1 MGESELESP
10 VDAVITWVDGEDKMH
25 KERINRY
32 ASKTIKKHN
41 GFSSRYA
48 QVNEIQFC
56 VHSILN
62 HANFIRNIFIVT
74 DNQIPKFLADEK
86 SDMYK
91 KVKIVD
97 HTEIFGDNKPLL
109 PVFNSRSIETK
120 IHRIPGLSEQFIYFN
135 DDTILLRTVSKSDFF
150 QDDFPVLRG
159 KWKSFKQNIS
169 YKKLRFK
176 KKINQ
181 AGHIYAQ
188 EKSAKILGFQRLFKF
203 HHTPHPMRIS
213 TIKSFFSNHDGLEEF
228 NSSFKFR
235 SAEQFIIHGV
245 ANHLEIKNGSCRIM
259 NDYQMVHFRSY
270 RKPIIWLKFK
280 LTYFCNKKN
289 KLFLNLQDLGL
300 CPPSKQTYFI
310 EWLNKRYK
318 LYGRNKHS

>member
-1 MGESELESP
+1 MRESKLESP
-10 VDAVITWVDGEDKMH
+10 VDAVITWVDGEEQKH
-25 KERINRY
+25 KEKINRY
-32 ASKTIKKHN
+32 ASNTIKKNN

-56 VHSILN
+56 VHSILK

-74 DNQIPKFLADEK
+74 DNQIPKFFADEK
-86 SDMYK
+86 SDLYR

-120 IHRIPGLSEQFIYFN
+120 IHRIPGLAEHFIYFN
-135 DDTILLRTVSKSDFF
+135 DDMILLRPVSKSDFF
-150 QDDFPVLRG
+150 ENNLPVLRG
-159 KWKSFKQNIS
+159 KWKPFKENIF

-181 AGHIYAQ
+181 AGHVYAQ
-188 EKSAKILGFQRLFKF
+188 EKGAKILGFHRLFKF
-203 HHTPHPMRIS
+203 HHTPQPMRIS
-213 TIKSFFSNHDGLEEF
+213 TIKSFFSNYNGLEEF

-235 SAEQFIIHGV
+235 SAEQFLTQGV
-245 ANHLEIKNGSCRIM
+245 ANHLEIKNGSCRIL

-270 RKPIIWLKFK
+270 SKPIIWLKFK

-289 KLFLNLQDLGL
+289 KFFLNLQDLDL
-300 CPPSKQTYFI
+300 CPPFKQTYFI
-310 EWLNKRYK
+310 DWLDKRYK
-318 LYGRNKHS
+318 LYGGNKYS

>member
-1 MGESELESP
+1 MGEYELESP
-10 VDAVITWVDGEDKMH
+10 VDAVITWVDGEEQKH
-25 KERINRY
+25 KEKINRY
-32 ASKTIKKHN
+32 ASNTIKKNN

-56 VHSILN
+56 VHSILK

-74 DNQIPKFLADEK
+74 DNQIPKFFADEK
-86 SDMYK
+86 SHLYRK
-91 KVKIVD
+91 IKIVD

-120 IHRIPGLSEQFIYFN
+120 IHRIPGLAEHFIYFN
-135 DDTILLRTVSKSDFF
+135 DDMILLRPVSKSDFF
-150 QDDFPVLRG
+150 ENNLPVLRV
-159 KWKSFKQNIS
+159 KWKPFKENIF

-181 AGHIYAQ
+181 SGHVYAQ
-188 EKSAKILGFQRLFKF
+188 EKGAKILGFHRLFKF
-203 HHTPHPMRIS
+203 HHTPQPMRIS
-213 TIKSFFSNHDGLEEF
+213 TIKSFFSNNNGLEEF

-235 SAEQFIIHGV
+235 SAEQFLTQGV
-245 ANHLEIKNGSCRIM
+245 ANHLEIKNGSCRIL

-270 RKPIIWLKFK
+270 HKPIIWLKFK

-289 KLFLNLQDLGL
+289 RLFLNLQDLGL
-300 CPPSKQTYFI
+300 CPHSKQTYFI
-310 EWLNKRYK
+310 KWLHKRYK
-318 LYGRNKHS
+318 LYGGNKHS

>member
-1 MGESELESP
+1 MRESNLESP
-10 VDAVITWVDGEDKMH
+10 VDAVITWVDGEEQKH
-25 KERINRY
+25 KEKINRY
-32 ASKTIKKHN
+32 ASNTIKKNN

-56 VHSILN
+56 VHSILK

-74 DNQIPKFLADEK
+74 DNQIPKFFADEK
-86 SDMYK
+86 SDLYR
-91 KVKIVD
+91 KVKIGD

-120 IHRIPGLSEQFIYFN
+120 IHRIPGLAEHFIYFN
-135 DDTILLRTVSKSDFF
+135 DDMILLRPVSKSDFF
-150 QDDFPVLRG
+150 ENNLPVLRG
-159 KWKSFKQNIS
+159 KWKPFKENIF

-181 AGHIYAQ
+181 AGHVYAQ
-188 EKSAKILGFQRLFKF
+188 EKGAKILGFQRLFKF
-203 HHTPHPMRIS
+203 HHTPQPMRIS
-213 TIKSFFSNHDGLEEF
+213 TIKSFFSNHNGLEEL

-235 SAEQFIIHGV
+235 SSEQFLTQGV
-245 ANHLEIKNGSCRIM
+245 ANHLEIKNGSCRIL

-289 KLFLNLQDLGL
+289 RLFLNLQDLEL
-300 CPPSKQTYFI
+300 CPASKQTYFI
-310 EWLNKRYK
+310 KWLHKRYK
-318 LYGRNKHS
+318 LYGGNKHS